1 MCHIRRQT
9 LGNIFNSL
17 FFVMRVFLNIKS
29 VTYIFLKDQ
38 GMIIFDLKKND
49 YKLLGIELN
58 KEEKQINK
66 KIVLSL
72 RGREVIN
79 EKTKSIIDLHD
90 SFIKLD
96 YLRLSFT
103 DVSNVYFRIVTNRYK
118 SL

>member
-38 GMIIFDLKKND
+38 GMIIFDLKED

-58 KEEKQINK
+58 EGDKQINK

-72 RGREVIN
+72 RGREVIKN
-79 EKTKSIIDLHD
+79 KTKGIINLYNCLG
-90 SFIKLD
+90 IEILK
-96 YLRLSFT
+96 
-103 DVSNVYFRIVTNRYK
+103 
-118 SL
+118 